1 MLELSADR
9 GAKDRQRIANVRVN
23 LESLTKVTRR
33 VRGRLQSASSS
44 RGTDKRKDR
53 GGGGKLHG
61 GRPFFSFFAKQRFVG
76 RKRGLQKMSVGAEL
90 MSKDLLRHRA
100 RATKILPTFWDSK
113 ILVVLLI
120 FYKVHVSL

>member
-33 VRGRLQSASSS
+33 VRGRLQCASSS

-61 GRPFFSFFAKQRFVG
+61 GNAFFSLQNKKICWKKRFSLCKKRFAENEQWSGVDVQRFVATSCARDENPFHFLG
-76 RKRGLQKMSVGAEL
+76 F
-90 MSKDLLRHRA
+90 KDFGSNNNLL
-100 RATKILPTFWDSK
+100 
-113 ILVVLLI
+113 
-120 FYKVHVSL
+120 